1 MSAAGTSP
9 GALANR
15 IALLAATAAFASVA
29 SACGGGGAGDA
40 RYPRRAEG
48 CDVTVFH
55 GMPDGPTDNIGPVQ
69 ATCAEEVA
77 EADCVRTLK
86 DAVCKLGGDVVW
98 GVDEPKKYADKLMWS
113 GRAAH
118 TRVRG
123 SGGSGGSGGAG
134 DAGPTGR

>member
-1 MSAAGTSP
+1 MRGVRSTRRTP
-9 GALANR
+9 GNASVVLLA
-15 IALLAATAAFASVA
+15 LAATAAG
-29 SACGGGGAGDA
+29 ACGGGSAGDA

-48 CDVTVFH
+48 CDVAVFH

-69 ATCAEEVA
+69 STCAEEVP

-118 TRVRG
+118 TRVRAAG
-123 SGGSGGSGGAG
+123 GGAHGGGG
-134 DAGPTGR
+134 DAGSSGR

>member
-1 MSAAGTSP
+1 VSGAGASAR
-9 GALANR
+9 ALAR
-15 IALLAATAAFASVA
+15 VTALVAVAFA
-29 SACGGGGAGDA
+29 SACGGGGASAADA

-55 GMPDGPTDNIGPVQ
+55 GMPDGPTDNIGPVE

-118 TRVRG
+118 TRVRA
-123 SGGSGGSGGAG
+123 SGGTNGGGDNGGGG
-134 DAGPTGR
+134 DAGARGR

>member
-1 MSAAGTSP
+1 MRGARSTRRTLGNASILLV
-9 GALANR
+9 ALA
-15 IALLAATAAFASVA
+15 AAASG
-29 SACGGGGAGDA
+29 ACGGGSAGDA

-48 CDVTVFH
+48 CEVAVFH
-55 GMPDGPTDNIGPVQ
+55 GMPDGATDNIGPVQ

-118 TRVRG
+118 TRLRASG
-123 SGGSGGSGGAG
+123 SGGHGADG
-134 DAGPTGR
+134 DAGTAGR

>member
-1 MSAAGTSP
+1 MSLAGAS
-9 GALANR
+9 GRARALAGA
-15 IALLAATAAFASVA
+15 IGLLATAAFAPS
-29 SACGGGGAGDA
+29 CGGAGAADA

-48 CDVTVFH
+48 CDVTLFH
-55 GMPDGPTDNIGPVQ
+55 GMPDAPTDNIGPVQ

-118 TRVRG
+118 TRVRS
-123 SGGSGGSGGAG
+123 SGTAGNGGAG
-134 DAGPTGR
+134 DAGAPGR